1 MKKIL
6 MILLVVSFS
15 RGYCYS
21 QARDSFGVHVT
32 YFLSTTCK
40 ICQFYSIEMRD
51 IYKEYS
57 ARGIEFEGL
66 FPGKL
71 ENDSTL
77 QSFKELYQIPFTLKT
92 DDDKHVEWN
101 ATITPEVFVTNS
113 AGDILYYGRIDDA
126 YFSVGK
132 RRARIKHHE
141 LRDVLDA
148 LMKEEA
154 LSTQHV
160 PAVGCIIEK

>member
-1 MKKIL
+1 MVRLIWIVFFL
-6 MILLVVSFS
+6 FLST
-15 RGYCYS
+15 RCYS
-21 QARDSFGVHVT
+21 QSERKEHYTVS
-32 YFLSTTCK
+32 YFLSSTCK
-40 ICQFYSIEMRD
+40 ICQFYSLEIKAIYQEY
-51 IYKEYS
+51 YKE
-57 ARGIEFEGL
+57 GIEFTGL

-71 ENDSTL
+71 ESDSTL
-77 QSFKELYQIPFTLKT
+77 LSYKELYQIPFDLKL
-92 DDDKHVEWN
+92 DSEKHVKWN